1 MSRTFGPLMQN
12 GYVVRDLEKAVEV
25 WTQGHGVGPFFLFE
39 DSGVLNVKY
48 KGAATESKFSCAI
61 AYSGDMQIELI
72 CPSDPHPSTYKE
84 FLDAGFEGLHHVGYS
99 VSDVEASIAK
109 IDPAA
114 CQIVQQG
121 EMPVG
126 GSYAYLDFGG
136 RWGEIVEL
144 IEVGEELAGV
154 FRMFKDASIQW
165 DGADPLR
172 SLG

>member
-1 MSRTFGPLMQN
+1 MSRIFGPMMQN

-39 DSGVLNVKY
+39 DAGVLNVKY

-61 AYSGDMQIELI
+61 AYSGDLQIELI
-72 CPSDPHPSTYKE
+72 CPGDPHPSTYKE
-84 FLDAGFEGLHHVGYS
+84 FLDAGYEGLHHVGYAVPDIS
-99 VSDVEASIAK
+99 ATLAK
-109 IDPAA
+109 VDSGAF
-114 CQIVQQG
+114 QIVQQG
-121 EMPVG
+121 DMGIG

-144 IEVGEELAGV
+144 IEVGEELQGV
-154 FRMFKDASIQW
+154 FRMFKDASSGW
-165 DGADPLR
+165 DGSDPLR